1 VPSSIDASLS
11 FDAGRS
17 RAPATRKGKSFLT
30 REFITGAVALQQI
43 AKGLAITFASETGG
57 RPGGRDEALMRPAS
71 EHRVPG
77 DTARAQLRVVDALV
91 AVDGS
96 DAAFMMLF
104 GALRAVVA
112 FDDAMVLQDGNEAV
126 SCIAAEPPDFVGRQW
141 APALLFDEILAGRIA
156 TIGAAEP
163 EGDRAQL
170 PADLVAADE
179 PALLFPVALADRA
192 AVLLLRRAAGGGDFG
207 DGDLLLARQWA
218 IIALALLAARKGAAL
233 TGEAERLRGLLDA
246 ARQSEQQTAQDRDLL
261 MAIIDRLPIGLTVQD
276 EDGAFILV
284 NSIAAASLGTARDAL
299 IGSTPGDFLTPD
311 EAAQRRQW
319 ELDMVGSGE
328 PVSTEECHADADG
341 ERTWLT
347 THKPVQIH
355 GRTLLMSSTSDI
367 TDRKQ
372 IENELARRAY
382 FDDLTGLPTRTL
394 LEQQVEQALAR
405 DGDPR
410 FALAFLDLDNFK
422 HINDYY
428 SHAIGDALLVK
439 VAERIR
445 KCLRDTDSVARISG
459 DEFLLLIAPV
469 DGEEHVRGIVGQL
482 LESLKQPFHVDAFE
496 LYTSASIGVS
506 LYPDHGTTFEALRR
520 NADNAMY
527 RAKSGG
533 KGEAIYFDA
542 KMGQTITARM
552 ELEQRLRLA
561 IRDRKFCCAFQ
572 PKVELH
578 SQEVVGFE
586 TLVRWRDDDG
596 EIQPPSAFIGL
607 AIELGLI
614 DPITHF
620 VLEEAVR
627 SIESLDQAFGAGTT
641 ISLNVA
647 AKQAGDLNFMSSFLE
662 ALNASRFARRI
673 MLELTEDAFLAKG
686 PFQSH
691 VLPMVRELGVRVS
704 IDDFG
709 TGYSSLSVLA
719 DITADELKVDRSFI
733 TGIHQRPRSQSVL
746 RTIES
751 LGHSLGMTIVAE
763 GIETFEE
770 LAYLQAATRIRQ
782 GQGYY
787 FAKPFFID
795 DLKDARAMDSSRM
808 AEAARPQLERRRLQV
823 GRGA

>member
-1 VPSSIDASLS
+1 
-11 FDAGRS
+11 
-17 RAPATRKGKSFLT
+17 
-30 REFITGAVALQQI
+30 
-43 AKGLAITFASETGG
+43 
-57 RPGGRDEALMRPAS
+57 M
-71 EHRVPG
+71 
-77 DTARAQLRVVDALV
+77 
-91 AVDGS
+91 
-96 DAAFMMLF
+96 
-104 GALRAVVA
+104 
-112 FDDAMVLQDGNEAV
+112 
-126 SCIAAEPPDFVGRQW
+126 
-141 APALLFDEILAGRIA
+141 
-156 TIGAAEP
+156 
-163 EGDRAQL
+163 
-170 PADLVAADE
+170 PADQAV
-179 PALLFPVALADRA
+179 LLFPVALPDAA
-192 AVLLLRRAAGGGDFG
+192 AVLLLRRAPGGNDFG
-207 DGDLLLARQWA
+207 GNDLVAARQWS
-218 IIALALLAARKGAAL
+218 IIALALLAMRKGEQLADE
-233 TGEAERLRGLLDA
+233 TERLRQALNDARDDEREA
-246 ARQSEQQTAQDRDLL
+246 ARDRDLL
-261 MAIIDRLPIGLTVQD
+261 RAIIDLLPIGLTVQD
-276 EDGAFILV
+276 EDGAFMLA
-284 NSIAAASLGTARDAL
+284 NSVAAASLGTTPDAL
-299 IGSTPGDFLTPD
+299 IGRAPADFLPPG

-319 ELDMVGSGE
+319 ELDLIGSDE
-328 PVSTEECHADADG
+328 PVTTEEHHTDLDG

-347 THKPVQIH
+347 SHKPVH
-355 GRTLLMSSTSDI
+355 LHDRTFLMSSASDI
-367 TDRKQ
+367 SDRKQ

-382 FDDLTGLPTRTL
+382 FDDLTGLPNRML

-405 DGDPR
+405 DGDAR

-459 DEFLLLIAPV
+459 DEFLLLIAPI
-469 DGEEHVRGIVGQL
+469 DGEEHVRAIVGQL
-482 LESLKQPFHVDAFE
+482 LDSLKQPFHIEAFE
-496 LYTSASIGVS
+496 LYSSASIGVS
-506 LYPDHGTTFEALRR
+506 AYPDHGTSFEALRR

-527 RAKSGG
+527 RAKSNA
-533 KGEAIYFDA
+533 KGEAIYFDI

-572 PKVELH
+572 PKVDLRT
-578 SQEVVGFE
+578 QEVVGFE
-586 TLVRWRDDDG
+586 TLVRWRDEDG

-770 LAYLQAATRIRQ
+770 LAYLQGATRIRQ

-795 DLKDARAMDSSRM
+795 DLKDTRAMDSSRL
-808 AEAARPQLERRRLQV
+808 AEAARPQLERRRVQL